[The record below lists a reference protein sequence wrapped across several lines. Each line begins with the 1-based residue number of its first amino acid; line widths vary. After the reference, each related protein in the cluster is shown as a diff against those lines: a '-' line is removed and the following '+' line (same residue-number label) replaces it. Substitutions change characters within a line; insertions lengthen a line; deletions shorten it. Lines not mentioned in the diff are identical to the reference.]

1 MEKASRKKKI
11 SPPSLNLKTL
21 ILIIAVF
28 FISLGQLQRIQI
40 ANTVAIYAHDLF
52 IILFVALTILS
63 SQINK
68 KSISAFF
75 RRWRFLCL
83 FILWSLSGLFIN
95 QFFSGFSIIPWMYF
109 SRLFSYLLFGLCINN
124 QIKSSSIDQ
133 KWVLLMFK
141 IMLFVFLAIGLFQYL
156 LIPDLRFL
164 GEGGWD
170 VHYYRLA
177 GNMLDPNFT
186 GMLLINLLLTYIIS
200 IKNRCKN
207 KLYLGLILVLSIA
220 LTYSRSSYLAFAT
233 TTCITLIFSRISHF
247 QYRKILYF
255 LFCVLLVLIPFLP
268 QPGGAGV
275 NLTRTETI
283 SSRVEV
289 NESVINQ
296 LDFHQLILGKGLF
309 TPSIN
314 TSVSNQIIHA
324 KFPDNLFVF
333 LLSSTG
339 VLGLFFALSFIIKE
353 LHYAYHAKKYLV
365 VLLLIGTITHSMFN
379 LTILEPINL
388 LVLLFCLQI
397 NLIANH
403 QPLRLLKKVKS

>member
-1 MEKASRKKKI
+1 MEKASRKEKI
-11 SPPSLNLKTL
+11 SQPSLNLKTL
-21 ILIIAVF
+21 ILIIAVL

-52 IILFVALTILS
+52 IILFVALTILTS
-63 SQINK
+63 PINK
-68 KSISAFF
+68 RSIIAFF
-75 RRWRFLCL
+75 QRWKFLCL
-83 FILWSLSGLFIN
+83 FGLWSLGGLFIN

-109 SRLFSYLLFGLCINN
+109 SRLFSYLLFGLSINS
-124 QIKSSSIDQ
+124 QIKTNQIDQ
-133 KWVLLMFK
+133 KWILLIFK
-141 IMLFVFLAIGLFQYL
+141 IMLYAFLVIGFFQYL
-156 LIPDLRFL
+156 FIPDLRFL

-200 IKNRCKN
+200 VKSQCKN
-207 KLYLGLILVLSIA
+207 KLYLGLIVVLSIA
-220 LTYSRSSYLAFAT
+220 LTYSRSTYLAFAT
-233 TTCITLIFSRISHF
+233 ITAVTFIFSRISQF
-247 QYRKILYF
+247 QYKKIIYF
-255 LFCVLLVLIPFLP
+255 LFCILLVFIPLLP

-309 TPSIN
+309 VPSIN
-314 TSVSNQIIHA
+314 TSLSNQVIHA

-333 LLSSTG
+333 VLSSTG
-339 VLGLFFALSFIIKE
+339 IMGLFFVLSFFYKE
-353 LHYAYHAKKYLV
+353 LNHAYHTKNYLV
-365 VLLLIGTITHSMFN
+365 VLLLIGTLTHSMFN

-397 NLIANH
+397 NHITNY
-403 QPLRLLKKVKS
+403 QSLRLLKKEKT